1 MEGTASDNGAP
12 VDRPPSTA
20 RSAADP
26 FQDVRGFAEPLL
38 DFAEPLLDFGLIAVA
53 YYAAYR
59 LRFEG
64 AVFDGNFGFFLQP
77 LPVVVACRLAALGI
91 AGTYRAARGRFGLID
106 T

>member
-38 DFAEPLLDFGLIAVA
+38 DFGLIAVA

-64 AVFDGNFGFFLQP
+64 AAFDGNFGFFLQP